1 MAYITTTELAERPG
15 ARELAQLASA
25 DAQPVSDFALMD
37 ATLRG
42 QDRSAWTPAQTAA
55 ADLAL
60 ARVQDAIA
68 EAGALI
74 DGYLAQ
80 RGYAL
85 PLEMPATS
93 TGKSVL
99 TAWAR
104 SITRY
109 LLNKSRISDEGKDP
123 VARDYRDA
131 LKMLGLLAQG
141 KYSLGAGDPASP
153 ANAPGGAT
161 EVRFDSAPT
170 VFSRSELRSFH

>member
-80 RGYAL
+80 RGYTL
-85 PLEMPATS
+85 PLELPATS

-141 KYSLGAGDPASP
+141 KYSLGAGDPEAAGSAAS
-153 ANAPGGAT
+153 GAT
-161 EVRFDSAPT
+161 DVRFAAAAPT
-170 VFSRSELRSFH
+170 FGRAQLGAFR

>member
-1 MAYITTTELAERPG
+1 MPYITTAELAERPG
-15 ARELAQLASA
+15 ARELALAASSDTA
-25 DAQPVSDFALMD
+25 PVVAYALMD

-42 QDRSAWTPAQTAA
+42 ADRSAWTPEQVAA
-55 ADLAL
+55 ADAAL
-60 ARVQDAIA
+60 QRVQDAVA
-68 EAGALI
+68 EAGAVI

-161 EVRFDSAPT
+161 EVRFDSAPS
-170 VFSRSELRSFH
+170 VFSRSQLRSFH

>member
-1 MAYITTTELAERPG
+1 MPYITTTELAERPG
-15 ARELAQLASA
+15 ARELTQVASSGLQA
-25 DAQPVSDFALMD
+25 GRDDALMD

-42 QDRSAWTPAQTAA
+42 TDRSAWTPEQIVA
-55 ADLAL
+55 ADAAL
-60 ARVQDAIA
+60 ARVQDAVA

-85 PLEMPATS
+85 PLELPPAS

-99 TAWAR
+99 TSWAR
-104 SITRY
+104 AITRY
-109 LLNKSRISDEGKDP
+109 LLNQSRVTDESKDP

-141 KYSLGAGDPASP
+141 KFSLGAADPASS
-153 ANAPGGAT
+153 ANST
-161 EVRFDSAPT
+161 STDVRFDGAPT
-170 VFSRSELRSFH
+170 VFGRDQLRHFR

>member
-85 PLEMPATS
+85 PLSLPPTS
-93 TGKSVL
+93 TGKSLL

-104 SITRY
+104 SIARY
-109 LLNKSRISDEGKDP
+109 LLNGQRITDESKDP

-131 LKMLGLLAQG
+131 LKMLGQLAAG
-141 KYSLGAGDPASP
+141 KLSLGGTDPAAP
-153 ANAPGGAT
+153 ANVST
-161 EVRFDSAPT
+161 TDVRFDAAPQ
-170 VFSRSELRSFH
+170 VFGRSELRSFR